1 MTTYDVTVSREVDN
15 WLAQCVQEPTAHTWA
30 PTLAAVRAEIVDA
43 IILAADLP
51 EGAVIDVR
59 LLPDDGLPEYIVRA
73 LKVGNDRMA
82 LRSAEAALRS
92 ATEESVHA
100 MLAQGHS
107 VRDVA
112 GAVALTPGRIAQ
124 LSA

>member
-1 MTTYDVTVSREVDN
+1 MKRFVQMALVLCLTLFGVQAGASAYSDKVT
-15 WLAQCVQEPTAHTWA
+15 
-30 PTLAAVRAEIVDA
+30 
-43 IILAADLP
+43 LP

>member
-1 MTTYDVTVSREVDN
+1 MTTYDVTVSREADN

-43 IILAADLP
+43 IILAAD
-51 EGAVIDVR
+51 
-59 LLPDDGLPEYIVRA
+59 LPDDGLPEYIVRA

>member
-1 MTTYDVTVSREVDN
+1 MTTYDVTVSREADN

-82 LRSAEAALRS
+82 LRSA
-92 ATEESVHA
+92 
-100 MLAQGHS
+100 
-107 VRDVA
+107 
-112 GAVALTPGRIAQ
+112 
-124 LSA
+124 

>member
-1 MTTYDVTVSREVDN
+1 MTTYDVKVSREGAN

-30 PTLAAVRAEIVDA
+30 PTLTAVRSEIVDA
-43 IILAADLP
+43 IVLAADLP
-51 EGAVIDVR
+51 DGAVIDVR
-59 LLPDDGLPEYIVRA
+59 LLPNDGLPEYIVRA
-73 LKVGNDRMA
+73 LKVGNDRVA
-82 LRSAEAALRS
+82 LRSAEVALRD
-92 ATEESVHA
+92 ATEESVRA

-112 GAVALTPGRIAQ
+112 GAVALTPGRVAQ

>member
-1 MTTYDVTVSREVDN
+1 MTTYDVTVSREADN

-43 IILAADLP
+43 IILAAD
-51 EGAVIDVR
+51 
-59 LLPDDGLPEYIVRA
+59 LPEYIVRA

>member
-1 MTTYDVTVSREVDN
+1 MTTYDVTVSREADN

-100 MLAQGHS
+100 
-107 VRDVA
+107 
-112 GAVALTPGRIAQ
+112 
-124 LSA
+124 LSLIHI